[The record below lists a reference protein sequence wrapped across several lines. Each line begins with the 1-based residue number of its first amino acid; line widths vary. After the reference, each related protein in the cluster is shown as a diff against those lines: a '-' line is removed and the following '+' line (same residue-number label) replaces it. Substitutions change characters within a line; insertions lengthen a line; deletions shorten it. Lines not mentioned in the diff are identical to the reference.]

1 MSGIVFAPGE
11 TGVSSSKFSPSVIL
25 FWLKTEIAVTN
36 TRVVAKSP
44 NTLFGVIPLGYKDEA
59 YPLSGTAS
67 VGVEVKFS
75 VARAIFGLI
84 FLIAG
89 LNLLDNVL
97 GYIMLIIA
105 ISMILNAMSAAL
117 QIRNHGGGVSAIRV
131 SILEKSK
138 LESMRDE
145 INARLFADHAR
156 VRHEESMGM
165 QTKSLLNQQ
174 AQINLQQQMQQQQ
187 MQQGHGPVTPP
198 PAP

>member
-36 TRVVAKSP
+36 MRVVAKSP

-75 VARAIFGLI
+75 FARALFGLI
-84 FLIAG
+84 FLIIG
-89 LNLLDNVL
+89 LNLLDNFF
-97 GYIMLIIA
+97 GYILLLLA

-117 QIRNHGGGVSAIRV
+117 QIKNHGGGSSTIRV

-165 QTKSLLNQQ
+165 QTQSLLNQQ
-174 AQINLQQQMQQQQ
+174 AQINLQQQMHQQTP
-187 MQQGHGPVTPP
+187 QGTGYGMP